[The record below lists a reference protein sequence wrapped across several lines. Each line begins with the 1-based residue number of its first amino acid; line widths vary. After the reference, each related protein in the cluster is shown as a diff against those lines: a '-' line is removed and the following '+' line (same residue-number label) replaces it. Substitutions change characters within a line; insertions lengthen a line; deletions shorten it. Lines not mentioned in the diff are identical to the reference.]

1 MAPIVNL
8 ASLILSLLTWAV
20 AKKFQ
25 YENQKEC
32 MGREGS
38 ILNCSVD
45 DQVAYKIESKSSVNM
60 PDLMT

>member
-8 ASLILSLLTWAV
+8 AYLILSLLTWAV

-25 YENQKEC
+25 YENQKES

-38 ILNCSVD
+38 ILKCSVD
-45 DQVAYKIESKSSVNM
+45 YEIAHKIESKSSVNM